1 MTDLATYLK
10 SILVTDMIAHKN
22 STVTDRLE
30 WCKIV
35 SKRGLTGC
43 TQPEQF
49 EKELGK
55 AGLTVIPRKV
65 DDLYSWLIDM
75 IINAFDDLFRIE
87 PTARPDL
94 SAKTKEKAAK
104 AIMATVKMIA
114 EQRATSAI
122 QQVIGEYAQ
131 IGVKVSP
138 DQALSLAEKRNA
150 KLRPD
155 EKELREIVLSMKGVA
170 REYETQEAIKG
181 AKELSLLVKD
191 FLQETKS
198 LNELKDFLHDYCV
211 YPFAV
216 LEGNFLRSIN
226 KRTWE
231 KDKLVKKRK
240 LIPSLAR
247 ISPYDFFWTSD
258 STDTQN
264 GMGIAIRK
272 AMRRFDIE
280 ALSKREGFDKEAIKA
295 LLADKE
301 ITPREWLLVQEKTE
315 DRTQWSSRPNETIDV
330 FRMFVLISGEYLA
343 DYKKEFKNLDT
354 GKQYQLEVYL
364 ADTYILGKWLHDA
377 DYVRPFW
384 KEVYEPVPSEF
395 CGNSLPENLAV
406 VNAASRRGFIHLLR
420 NMGKSTNPSVFV
432 NREMIDYDSLEEE
445 EVILPDNQ
453 YDFMAA
459 IGSTGKPVD
468 MLNFPNYTNQ
478 ILTFMEYLD
487 TRADIESGIPKYALG
502 QASGLPSAL
511 RSTASLTLMI
521 DSAMK
526 TIKSRVYRV
535 GIGVIAPAIQD
546 IVDWV
551 MDEWDEDFVK
561 VDAEVYVRGLE
572 GIVTKSLVIGK
583 IQELLQYLAPFV
595 SSGTVDQAVITS
607 LVNRFMLEAG
617 MDNMDFHKSQL
628 EMGNA
633 IGQLQSQ
640 PPAISQGQQPN
651 G

>member
-1 MTDLATYLK
+1 MTELADYLK
-10 SILVTDMIAHKN
+10 SILVNDMIAHKN

-94 SAKTKEKAAK
+94 SEATKEKAAK
-104 AIMATVKMIA
+104 AILATVKTIA
-114 EQRATSAI
+114 EQRANVAI
-122 QQVIGEYAQ
+122 QQVMGEYAQ
-131 IGVKVSP
+131 IGVKVTP
-138 DQALSLAEKRNA
+138 EQALSLADNRGA

-155 EKELREIVLSMKGVA
+155 EKELREVVLSMKGVA

-181 AKELSLLVKD
+181 AKELSLLIKD

-198 LNELKDFLHDYCV
+198 LNELKDFLHDYCI

-226 KRTWE
+226 KRTWK
-231 KDKLVKKRK
+231 KDKLVRERK

-247 ISPYDFFWTSD
+247 ISPYDFFWTRD
-258 STDTQN
+258 STDTQD
-264 GMGIAIRK
+264 GMGIAVRK
-272 AMRRFDIE
+272 AMRRFDIQ
-280 ALSKREGFDKEAIKA
+280 ALSKRDGFDKDAIRT

-301 ITPREWLLVQEKTE
+301 VTSREWLITQEKTE
-315 DRTQWSSRPNETIDV
+315 DIGFWSRRPNETIDV
-330 FRMFVLISGEYLA
+330 FRMFIVISGEYLK
-343 DYKKEFKNLDT
+343 DYKDKFKNLDT
-354 GKQYQLEVYL
+354 DKQYQLEVYL
-364 ADTYILGKWLHDA
+364 ADKYILGMWLHDA

-420 NMGKSTNPSVFV
+420 NMGKSTNPSIFV
-432 NREMIDYDSLEEE
+432 NREMVDYDSLEEQ

-453 YDFMAA
+453 YDFIAS

-551 MDEWDEDFVK
+551 MDNWNEDFVK

-595 SSGTVDQAVITS
+595 QSGTVDPAVISS

-628 EMGNA
+628 EIGNA
-633 IGQLQSQ
+633 LGQVQSA
-640 PPAISQGQQPN
+640 PVTVSQGQQPN

>member
-1 MTDLATYLK
+1 MTELADYLK
-10 SILVTDMIAHKN
+10 TILVDDMIAHKN

-75 IINAFDDLFRIE
+75 MINAFDDLFRIE

-94 SAKTKEKAAK
+94 SEATKEKAAK
-104 AIMATVKMIA
+104 AILETVKTIA
-114 EQRATSAI
+114 EQRANAAI
-122 QQVIGEYAQ
+122 QQVMGEYAQ
-131 IGVKVSP
+131 IGVKVTP
-138 DQALSLAEKRNA
+138 EQALSLADNRGA

-155 EKELREIVLSMKGVA
+155 EKELREVVLSMKGVA

-181 AKELSLLVKD
+181 AKELSLLIKD

-198 LNELKDFLHDYCV
+198 LNELKDFLHDYCI

-226 KRTWE
+226 KRVW
-231 KDKLVKKRK
+231 KKNKLVRERK

-247 ISPYDFFWTSD
+247 ISPYDFYWTRD
-258 STDTQN
+258 STDTQD

-272 AMRRFDIE
+272 AMRRFDIQE
-280 ALSKREGFDKEAIKA
+280 LSRRDGFDKEAIKD

-301 ITPREWLLVQEKTE
+301 VSAREWLVVQEKT
-315 DRTQWSSRPNETIDV
+315 DDIPFWSRRPNETIDV
-330 FRMFVLISGEYLA
+330 FRMFIVISGEYLK
-343 DYKKEFKNLDT
+343 DYKKKFKNLDT
-354 GKQYQLEVYL
+354 EKQYQLEVYL
-364 ADTYILGKWLHDA
+364 ADKYILGMWLHDA

-420 NMGKSTNPSVFV
+420 NMGKSTNPSIFV
-432 NREMIDYDSLEEE
+432 NREMVDYESLEEQ

-453 YDFMAA
+453 YDFIAS

-551 MDEWDEDFVK
+551 MDEWDEEFVK

-595 SSGTVDQAVITS
+595 QSGTVDPAVISS

-617 MDNMDFHKSQL
+617 MDDMDFHKSQL
-628 EMGNA
+628 EIGSAMG
-633 IGQLQSQ
+633 QVQST
-640 PPAISQGQQPN
+640 PVTASQGQQAN

>member
-1 MTDLATYLK
+1 MTELANYLK
-10 SILVTDMIAHKN
+10 SILVDDMIAHKN

-75 IINAFDDLFRIE
+75 MINAFDDLFRIE

-94 SAKTKEKAAK
+94 SEATKEKAAK
-104 AIMATVKMIA
+104 AILATVKTIA
-114 EQRATSAI
+114 EQRANAAI
-122 QQVIGEYAQ
+122 QQVMGEYAQ
-131 IGVKVSP
+131 IGVKVTP
-138 DQALSLAEKRNA
+138 EQALSLADNRGA

-155 EKELREIVLSMKGVA
+155 EKELREVVLSMKGVA

-181 AKELSLLVKD
+181 AKELSLLIKD

-198 LNELKDFLHDYCV
+198 LNELKDFLHDYCI

-226 KRTWE
+226 KRVW
-231 KDKLVKKRK
+231 KKNKLVRERK

-247 ISPYDFFWTSD
+247 ISPYDFFWTRD
-258 STDTQN
+258 STDTQD
-264 GMGIAIRK
+264 GMGIAVRK
-272 AMRRFDIE
+272 AMRRFDIQE
-280 ALSKREGFDKEAIKA
+280 LSRRDDFDKEAIKD

-301 ITPREWLLVQEKTE
+301 VSAREWLVVQEKTE
-315 DRTQWSSRPNETIDV
+315 DISFWSRRPNETIDV
-330 FRMFVLISGEYLA
+330 FRMFIVISGEYLK
-343 DYKKEFKNLDT
+343 DYKKKFKNLDT
-354 GKQYQLEVYL
+354 EKQYQLEVYL
-364 ADTYILGKWLHDA
+364 ADKYILGMWLHDA

-406 VNAASRRGFIHLLR
+406 VNAAARRGFIHLLR

-432 NREMIDYDSLEEE
+432 NREMIDYDSLEEQ

-453 YDFMAA
+453 YDFIAS

-551 MDEWDEDFVK
+551 MDNWNEDFVK

-595 SSGTVDQAVITS
+595 QSGTVDPAVISS

-617 MDNMDFHKSQL
+617 MDDMDFHKSQL
-628 EMGNA
+628 EIGSAM
-633 IGQLQSQ
+633 GQLQST
-640 PPAISQGQQPN
+640 PVTASQGQQAN

>member
-1 MTDLATYLK
+1 MTELANYLK
-10 SILVTDMIAHKN
+10 SILVDDMIAYKN

-94 SAKTKEKAAK
+94 SEATKEKAAK
-104 AIMATVKMIA
+104 AILATVKTIA
-114 EQRATSAI
+114 EQRANVAI
-122 QQVIGEYAQ
+122 QQVMGEYAQ
-131 IGVKVSP
+131 IGVKVTP
-138 DQALSLAEKRNA
+138 EQALSLADNRSS

-155 EKELREIVLSMKGVA
+155 EKELREVVLSMKGVA

-181 AKELSLLVKD
+181 AKELSLLIKD

-198 LNELKDFLHDYCV
+198 LNELKDFLHDYCI

-226 KRTWE
+226 KRVW
-231 KDKLVKKRK
+231 KKNKLVRERR

-247 ISPYDFFWTSD
+247 ISPYDFYWTRD
-258 STDTQN
+258 STDTQD
-264 GMGIAIRK
+264 GMGIAVRK
-272 AMRRFDIE
+272 AMRRFDIQ
-280 ALSKREGFDKEAIKA
+280 ALSKRDGFDKDAIRT

-301 ITPREWLLVQEKTE
+301 VTSREWLITQEKTE
-315 DRTQWSSRPNETIDV
+315 DIGFWSRRPNETIDV
-330 FRMFVLISGEYLA
+330 FRMFIVISGEYLK
-343 DYKKEFKNLDT
+343 DYKDKFKNLDT
-354 GKQYQLEVYL
+354 DKQYQLEVYL
-364 ADTYILGKWLHDA
+364 ADKYILGMWLHDA

-420 NMGKSTNPSVFV
+420 NMGKSTNPSIFV
-432 NREMIDYDSLEEE
+432 NREMVDYESLEEQ

-453 YDFMAA
+453 YDFIAS

-551 MDEWDEDFVK
+551 MDNWNEDFVK

-595 SSGTVDQAVITS
+595 QSGTVDPAVISS

-617 MDNMDFHKSQL
+617 MDDMDFHKSQL
-628 EMGNA
+628 EIGNA
-633 IGQLQSQ
+633 LGQVQSA
-640 PPAISQGQQPN
+640 PVTVSQGQQPN